1 MTEREYV
8 CVFARVRACVCV
20 FAYVC
25 VRVYVPCKSVSA
37 FVRVCVRVVSRASN
51 IFTRMRMH
59 VRKWEEG
66 GKEKTRLSRPSRFL
80 WQPGMRLM
88 SSTCT

>member
-8 CVFARVRACVCV
+8 CVFARVCVRVYVCGCVC
-20 FAYVC
+20 VC

-37 FVRVCVRVVSRASN
+37 FVCVCVRVVSRGSP
-51 IFTRMRMH
+51 ILTRIRMH

-66 GKEKTRLSRPSRFL
+66 GKEKTGLSRPSRFL
-80 WQPGMRLM
+80 WQPGML
-88 SSTCT
+88 